1 MVKFLQKYG
10 LTNTSETGTIDIQQE
25 DEKMGEEFLPD
36 ILSLTDEEDNEYNF
50 EVLDRIETDDGRY
63 VALLP
68 VYDDPQEQLEDSG
81 ELVILKVFEE
91 DGEEYLE
98 QIEDEDEYATV
109 SDAFISRLQDLYE
122 IEE

>member
-1 MVKFLQKYG
+1 M
-10 LTNTSETGTIDIQQE
+10 S
-25 DEKMGEEFLPD
+25 EEFLPD
-36 ILSLTDEEDNEYNF
+36 VLSLTDEEGNEYNF

-109 SDAFISRLQDLYE
+109 SDAFINRLQDLYE
-122 IEE
+122 IED

>member
-1 MVKFLQKYG
+1 MVKFLNKYG
-10 LTNTSETGTIDIQQE
+10 LTKPDEKGTIEIQQE
-25 DEKMGEEFLPD
+25 DTNMSDEFLPD
-36 ILSLTDEEDNEYNF
+36 ILSLTDDEDNEYNF

-68 VYDDPQEQLEDSG
+68 VYDDPQDQLDDSG

-98 QIEDEDEYATV
+98 QIEDEDEYVTV
-109 SDAFISRLQDLYE
+109 SDAFINRLQDLYE

>member
-1 MVKFLQKYG
+1 M
-10 LTNTSETGTIDIQQE
+10 SD
-25 DEKMGEEFLPD
+25 EFLPD
-36 ILSLTDEEDNEYNF
+36 ILSLTDDEDNEYNF

-68 VYDDPQEQLEDSG
+68 VYDDPQDQLDDSG

-98 QIEDEDEYATV
+98 QIEDEDEYVTV
-109 SDAFISRLQDLYE
+109 SDAFINRLQDLYE

>member
-1 MVKFLQKYG
+1 M
-10 LTNTSETGTIDIQQE
+10 S
-25 DEKMGEEFLPD
+25 EEFLPD
-36 ILSLTDEEDNEYNF
+36 ILSLTDEEGNEYNF

-98 QIEDEDEYATV
+98 QIEDEDENATV
-109 SDAFISRLQDLYE
+109 SDAFINRLQDLYE
-122 IEE
+122 IED

>member
-1 MVKFLQKYG
+1 M
-10 LTNTSETGTIDIQQE
+10 S
-25 DEKMGEEFLPD
+25 EEFLPD
-36 ILSLTDEEDNEYNF
+36 ILSLTDEEGNEYNF

-109 SDAFISRLQDLYE
+109 SDAFINRLQDLYE
-122 IEE
+122 IED

>member
-1 MVKFLQKYG
+1 M
-10 LTNTSETGTIDIQQE
+10 S
-25 DEKMGEEFLPD
+25 EEFLPD
-36 ILSLTDEEDNEYNF
+36 ILSLTDEEGTEYNF

-81 ELVILKVFEE
+81 ELVVLKVFEE
-91 DGEEYLE
+91 GGEEYLE

-109 SDAFISRLQDLYE
+109 SDAFINRLQDLYE

>member
-1 MVKFLQKYG
+1 M
-10 LTNTSETGTIDIQQE
+10 S
-25 DEKMGEEFLPD
+25 EEFLPD
-36 ILSLTDEEDNEYNF
+36 ILSLTDEEGNEYNF

-68 VYDDPQEQLEDSG
+68 VYDDPDEQLQDSG

-109 SDAFISRLQDLYE
+109 SDAFINRLQDLYE
-122 IEE
+122 IED

>member
-1 MVKFLQKYG
+1 M
-10 LTNTSETGTIDIQQE
+10 S
-25 DEKMGEEFLPD
+25 EEFLPD
-36 ILSLTDEEDNEYNF
+36 IISLTDEENNEYNF

-109 SDAFISRLQDLYE
+109 SDAFINRLQDLYE

>member
-1 MVKFLQKYG
+1 M
-10 LTNTSETGTIDIQQE
+10 S
-25 DEKMGEEFLPD
+25 EEFLPD
-36 ILSLTDEEDNEYNF
+36 ILSLTDEENNEYNF

-109 SDAFISRLQDLYE
+109 SDAFINRLQDLYE

>member
-1 MVKFLQKYG
+1 M
-10 LTNTSETGTIDIQQE
+10 SD
-25 DEKMGEEFLPD
+25 EFLPD
-36 ILSLTDEEDNEYNF
+36 ILSLTDDEDNEYNF

-68 VYDDPQEQLEDSG
+68 VYDDPQDQLDDSG

-109 SDAFISRLQDLYE
+109 SDAFINRLQDLYE

>member
-1 MVKFLQKYG
+1 M
-10 LTNTSETGTIDIQQE
+10 S
-25 DEKMGEEFLPD
+25 EEFLPD
-36 ILSLTDEEDNEYNF
+36 ILSLTDEEGNEYNF

-68 VYDDPQEQLEDSG
+68 VYDDPNEQLQDSG

-109 SDAFISRLQDLYE
+109 SDAFINRLQDLYE
-122 IEE
+122 IED

>member
-1 MVKFLQKYG
+1 M
-10 LTNTSETGTIDIQQE
+10 S
-25 DEKMGEEFLPD
+25 EEFLPD

-50 EVLDRIETDDGRY
+50 EILDRIETDDGRY

-109 SDAFISRLQDLYE
+109 SDAFINRLQDLYE

>member
-1 MVKFLQKYG
+1 M
-10 LTNTSETGTIDIQQE
+10 S
-25 DEKMGEEFLPD
+25 EEFLPD

-68 VYDDPQEQLEDSG
+68 VFDDPQQQLDDSG

-98 QIEDEDEYATV
+98 QIENEDEYATV
-109 SDAFISRLQDLYE
+109 SDAFIDRLQDLYE

>member
-1 MVKFLQKYG
+1 M
-10 LTNTSETGTIDIQQE
+10 S
-25 DEKMGEEFLPD
+25 EEFLPD
-36 ILSLTDEEDNEYNF
+36 ILSLTDDEDNEYNF

-68 VYDDPQEQLEDSG
+68 VYDDPQDQLDDSG

-109 SDAFISRLQDLYE
+109 SDAFINRLQDLYE

>member
-1 MVKFLQKYG
+1 MVKFLNKYG
-10 LTNTSETGTIDIQQE
+10 LTKPDEKGTIEIQQE
-25 DEKMGEEFLPD
+25 DTNMSDEFLPD
-36 ILSLTDEEDNEYNF
+36 ILSLTDDEDNEYNF

-68 VYDDPQEQLEDSG
+68 VYDDPQDQLDDSG

-109 SDAFISRLQDLYE
+109 SDAFINRLQDLYE

>member
-1 MVKFLQKYG
+1 M
-10 LTNTSETGTIDIQQE
+10 SD
-25 DEKMGEEFLPD
+25 EFLPD
-36 ILSLTDEEDNEYNF
+36 ILSLTDDEDNEYNF

-68 VYDDPQEQLEDSG
+68 VYDDPQDQLDDSG
-81 ELVILKVFEE
+81 ELVILKAFEE

-98 QIEDEDEYATV
+98 QIEDEDEYVTV
-109 SDAFISRLQDLYE
+109 SDAFINRLQDLYE